1 MLDRLTLQRLRDL
14 PIEQV
19 AERVGLRVERHKSL
33 CPFHDDH
40 RPSLTFHA
48 RSNTFRCFS
57 CGARGGPIDL
67 VMRRLGMSFPEACRW
82 LMEGEG
88 ITPLLSPLPATPPR
102 LRETRQAQPFDA
114 ARYARFFDHPWL
126 SDQAREFLFEQRRI
140 DPRVVSWC
148 RLTSWTD
155 RHGTHWLQ
163 TPYYDTHLRLVGLQN
178 RNLDYPASTKHHG
191 GTTAIVGAEH
201 SGTDG
206 RTDSQTGCQT
216 NSGKDGQMNSGTDE
230 WTNGRTDCR
239 TNSGIDSR
247 MNSGT
252 DVRTNSQTGCQTNS
266 RKDEWTD
273 SRTGCQTNSGTGY
286 QTDSQMNSETDS
298 KTNSG
303 TDERTDSQ
311 TSCQTSCQTTSSQP
325 RFRFPQGSRCGLYN
339 QPVLLRLRPG
349 EPLYITEGCSD
360 CWAMLSSGHKA
371 VAIPSAT
378 TLHDDEVQ
386 LLLDLHA
393 RLSTPFHMFPDAD
406 APGERLFMQLRDLL
420 PGLTHH
426 HLPPGCKDYSD
437 YYLSITKTANSS

>member
-82 LMEGEG
+82 LDGG
-88 ITPLLSPLPATPPR
+88 VRIDPLSLSRPR
-102 LRETRQAQPFDA
+102 PREEEEEAYKPFDA
-114 ARYARFFDHPWL
+114 ARYARFFEHPWL
-126 SDQAREFLFEQRRI
+126 SAPARQFLFQERRL
-140 DPRVVSWC
+140 DPRVAAWC

-163 TPYYDTHLRLVGLQN
+163 TPYYDTHMRLVGLQN
-178 RNLDYPASTKHHG
+178 RNLDYKKSAPAEAQ
-191 GTTAIVGAEH
+191 TTSRATTGMVSQIEN
-201 SGTDG
+201 
-206 RTDSQTGCQT
+206 RTYAQPTSE
-216 NSGKDGQMNSGTDE
+216 K
-230 WTNGRTDCR
+230 
-239 TNSGIDSR
+239 
-247 MNSGT
+247 
-252 DVRTNSQTGCQTNS
+252 NSQTYAQPT
-266 RKDEWTD
+266 
-273 SRTGCQTNSGTGY
+273 
-286 QTDSQMNSETDS
+286 SE
-298 KTNSG
+298 KN
-303 TDERTDSQ
+303 SQ
-311 TSCQTSCQTTSSQP
+311 TYAQPTSEKENRTTAGMVCGPTSGGRAQANSASHMAPATASSSEPMAQP

-349 EPLYITEGCSD
+349 EPLWITEGCSD
-360 CWAMLSSGHKA
+360 CWAMLSSGRKA

-378 TLHDDEVQ
+378 TLHDDEVR
-386 LLLDLHA
+386 LLLDLHD
-393 RLSTPFHMFPDAD
+393 RLSTSFHMYPDAD
-406 APGERLFMQLRDLL
+406 APGERLFLQLRDLL

-426 HLPPGCKDYSD
+426 HLPPGCKDFSD
-437 YYLSITKTANSS
+437 YYLSITKNKKSS

>member
-1 MLDRLTLQRLRDL
+1 MRIDPFTLQRLRDL

-19 AERVGLRVERHKSL
+19 AERVGLHVERHKSL

-40 RPSLTFHA
+40 RPSLTFHT

-67 VMRRLGMSFPEACRW
+67 VMRRLQLGFPQACQW

-88 ITPLLSPLPATPPR
+88 IAPLLATPPR
-102 LRETRQAQPFDA
+102 PLPRQREPHPFDA
-114 ARYARFFDHPWL
+114 ARYARFFEHPWL
-126 SDQAREFLFEQRRI
+126 SDQARKFLFGQRRL
-140 DPRVVSWC
+140 DPRVVAWC

-178 RNLDYPASTKHHG
+178 RNLDHPASTKQNA
-191 GTTAIVGAEH
+191 GTTAGRL
-201 SGTDG
+201 SDPPGTDSLSDAG
-206 RTDSQTGCQT
+206 TDSL
-216 NSGKDGQMNSGTDE
+216 SEAGTDSPS
-230 WTNGRTDCR
+230 DA
-239 TNSGIDSR
+239 
-247 MNSGT
+247 
-252 DVRTNSQTGCQTNS
+252 
-266 RKDEWTD
+266 
-273 SRTGCQTNSGTGY
+273 
-286 QTDSQMNSETDS
+286 ETDS
-298 KTNSG
+298 LPEAG
-303 TDERTDSQ
+303 TDSE
-311 TSCQTSCQTTSSQP
+311 TSCQTSCQAGCQADGQTTSTQP

-378 TLHDDEVQ
+378 TLHEDEVR
-386 LLLDLHA
+386 LLLDLHD
-393 RLSTPFHMFPDAD
+393 RLSTPFHMYPDAD

-426 HLPPGCKDYSD
+426 HLPPGCKDFSD
-437 YYLSITKTANSS
+437 YYLSITKIAKSS